1 MGGFLSFTRFT
12 SCGHNGSNLL
22 SSHTR
27 GLRTQTQL
35 GLVSSLPFPG
45 LQGAAG
51 RYETS
56 QHDDWYLSKVGKSVL
71 ILNPVFPHSADLLSK
86 GTTVWKPRLSYL
98 PYTLVCF
105 TVEGVSSGNDSVY
118 CHKLSMDFRCSRLRG
133 PLPGLELQGM
143 SRVVWEVF
151 SLSHVSPLVVTTDQT
166 C

>member
-1 MGGFLSFTRFT
+1 MDFRCSRLRGPLPGLELQGMSRVVWEVFSLSHV
-12 SCGHNGSNLL
+12 SPLCGHIGSNLL

-86 GTTVWKPRLSYL
+86 GTTVWKPRFSYL

-105 TVEGVSSGNDSVY
+105 TVEGVSSS
-118 CHKLSMDFRCSRLRG
+118 
-133 PLPGLELQGM
+133 P
-143 SRVVWEVF
+143 
-151 SLSHVSPLVVTTDQT
+151 SLCIAIS
-166 C
+166 